1 MITVVLLEVFYCHRR
16 QNQRGIYTVSAVFVS
31 HMSGRNSCIK
41 GMAQFCFK
49 QAVHNLTV
57 VALLKVCVNVF
68 IHNIINLENGR
79 VSPYQYKGVY
89 HGLTTPQMVEDVRVI
104 VYNMVWSTR
113 EVYTLAGVGWR

>member
-1 MITVVLLEVFYCHRR
+1 M
-16 QNQRGIYTVSAVFVS
+16 SAVFVS

-68 IHNIINLENGR
+68 IQWHIIIINLENVR

-104 VYNMVWSTR
+104 VYIYGM
-113 EVYTLAGVGWR
+113 EH